1 MTDKFSFVGASSSS
15 KALAMSVTLHINLL
29 SRMPKQG
36 TYESPRASGTD
47 AHKSTFSPSGSPP
60 SGGFDMLAVDSC
72 HQPTAQRWSFAS
84 LTCCSTSMSRLL
96 CASCDMFPMPPP
108 LIASVNCARALLA
121 SWLPDSAA
129 LVAWRIV
136 SIAAVEA
143 DEWSSVDPDRMSDSS
158 ACTRTFSS

>member
-1 MTDKFSFVGASSSS
+1 
-15 KALAMSVTLHINLL
+15 
-29 SRMPKQG
+29 
-36 TYESPRASGTD
+36 
-47 AHKSTFSPSGSPP
+47 
-60 SGGFDMLAVDSC
+60 
-72 HQPTAQRWSFAS
+72 
-84 LTCCSTSMSRLL
+84 
-96 CASCDMFPMPPP
+96 MFPMPPP